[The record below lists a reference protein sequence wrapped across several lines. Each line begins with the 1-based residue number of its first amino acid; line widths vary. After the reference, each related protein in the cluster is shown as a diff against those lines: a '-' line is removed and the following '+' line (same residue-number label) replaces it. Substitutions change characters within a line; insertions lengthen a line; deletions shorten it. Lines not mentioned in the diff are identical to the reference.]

1 MPPPTPIPAVPAR
14 RTHLMKACVSPWV
27 FRTCIS
33 HTKWLGGDETG
44 TDLHS
49 SLRYSPAHLAER
61 PLDGASVLLVVA
73 RAIVAGHKPRRG
85 AVAWRDLEVEAVRDS
100 RRRSQ
105 RRDQCKGPHFLC
117 LRQVVCK
124 GAAGGC
130 QIIAV
135 SELGGP
141 SPIVQAVVARYFY
154 HTPSVRPVATA
165 AHPASSKGS
174 KKREQSTCWHA
185 RLEAVDLA

>member
-27 FRTCIS
+27 FRTCIL

-135 SELGGP
+135 SEL
-141 SPIVQAVVARYFY
+141 AVLRRSSRLWSHGTFTTHRAC
-154 HTPSVRPVATA
+154 VRSRRPRIRR
-165 AHPASSKGS
+165 SSKGS
-174 KKREQSTCWHA
+174 KNREQSTCWHA